1 MVNVITTAIVSI
13 LSNLDFFAY
22 ILNQLSH
29 FKISLALFEY
39 INLILNCIYLDKQF
53 LKFSMILNL
62 VIFRDEKEV

>member
-62 VIFRDEKEV
+62 VIFCDEKEV